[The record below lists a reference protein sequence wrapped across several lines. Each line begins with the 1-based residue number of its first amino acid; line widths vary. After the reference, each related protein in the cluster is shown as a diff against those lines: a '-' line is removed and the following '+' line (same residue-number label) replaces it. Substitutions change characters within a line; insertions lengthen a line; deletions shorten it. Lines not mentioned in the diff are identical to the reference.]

1 MLLVG
6 ILSAV
11 AFSRFAN
18 PDIYNEAL
26 LVNKLQSYLRLAQ
39 QVALSNASS
48 SNTLS
53 SNTSANSASQLKIEA
68 NNNQWKISVFNDA
81 HSRVHQL
88 SMQSAIALDE
98 QEIYDT
104 LVLNFSEN
112 GDLVEVQLGAVT
124 KAVSKSIALQIG
136 TASICIAPTGYSYE
150 GACI

>member
-26 LVNKLQSYLRLAQ
+26 FVNKLQSYLRLAQ
-39 QVALSNASS
+39 QVALSNTAS
-48 SNTLS
+48 TF
-53 SNTSANSASQLKIEA
+53 ANNASQLKIEP
-68 NNNQWKISVFNDA
+68 NDNQWEISVFNGKQ
-81 HSRVHQL
+81 SRVHQL
-88 SMQSAIALDE
+88 SMQSPITLGAQKIN
-98 QEIYDT
+98 DT

-112 GDLVEVQLGAVT
+112 GDLVELQLGAVT
-124 KAVSKSIALQIG
+124 KVISKSIALHIG
-136 TASICIAPTGYSYE
+136 KASICIAPTGYSYE